1 MGKASVKKNKNIYQL
16 TRESLDLTRDE
27 ASELLGA
34 ISPERIE
41 RIENER
47 LLPHAE
53 DVLIMARGYKS
64 PHLCNYFCSCECS
77 IGQEYIPRLNEEDL
91 SAIVLRLLSSLNSMQ
106 DRQDSLISITADG
119 NIDTCELSEFVQIQ
133 RDLEQ
138 ISSTAEALRL
148 WCQQMIAQSRIDTK
162 EYNRLR
168 ASQE

>member
-16 TRESLDLTRDE
+16 TRESLSLTRDE
-27 ASELLGA
+27 ASELLRLM
-34 ISPERIE
+34 SPERIE

-47 LLPHAE
+47 QLPHAD
-53 DVLIMARGYKS
+53 DVLIMAQGYKA
-64 PHLCNYFCSCECS
+64 PHLCNYFCSCQCP
-77 IGQEYIPRLNEEDL
+77 IGQEYIPRLKEEEL
-91 SAIVLRLLSSLNSMQ
+91 SSIVLRLLSSLNSMQ
-106 DRQDSLISITADG
+106 NKQDSLVSITADG

-148 WCQQMIAQSRIDTK
+148 WCRQMIAQGRIDTQ

-168 ASQE
+168 NSQE